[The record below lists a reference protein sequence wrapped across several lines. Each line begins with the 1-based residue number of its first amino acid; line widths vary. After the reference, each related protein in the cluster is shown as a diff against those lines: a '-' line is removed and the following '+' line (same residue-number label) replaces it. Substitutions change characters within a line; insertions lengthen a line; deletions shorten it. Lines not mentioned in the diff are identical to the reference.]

1 MKKPFKNNILAV
13 VFAFM
18 TPLAVLA
25 ADGVMGATGSVDG
38 KGTPGLSAEEHKARR
53 DQCKAGPEKCRTEKK
68 VQFEQRFKRADT
80 NGDGAIS
87 RAEAQTS
94 LPRLARHFERVD
106 ANKDGQVTR
115 EEMAAARKVRFER
128 RKRDK
133 PDAAPLNY
141 KL

>member
-1 MKKPFKNNILAV
+1 M
-13 VFAFM
+13 
-18 TPLAVLA
+18 
-25 ADGVMGATGSVDG
+25 
-38 KGTPGLSAEEHKARR
+38 
-53 DQCKAGPEKCRTEKK
+53 
-68 VQFEQRFKRADT
+68 QFEQRFKRADT